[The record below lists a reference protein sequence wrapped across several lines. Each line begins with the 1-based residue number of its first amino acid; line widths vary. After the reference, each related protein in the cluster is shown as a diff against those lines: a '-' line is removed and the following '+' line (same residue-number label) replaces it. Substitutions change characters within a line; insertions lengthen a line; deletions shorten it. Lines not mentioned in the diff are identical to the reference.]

1 DVRRAL
7 MIAIDREAV
16 HRAVFGPGG
25 DMNTYPQAY
34 LVPDVWT
41 PPDEL
46 PASVQET
53 LVYDPVEARRILV
66 NAGYPEGE
74 EAFILKFIANSLSLD
89 FIDMA
94 SMVKEYWADIGVTLT
109 METME
114 PTAYTRLLWG
124 SGEAG

>member
-1 DVRRAL
+1 
-7 MIAIDREAV
+7 M
-16 HRAVFGPGG
+16 
-25 DMNTYPQAY
+25 
-34 LVPDVWT
+34 
-41 PPDEL
+41 
-46 PASVQET
+46 
-53 LVYDPVEARRILV
+53 VYDPVEARRILV

-124 SGEAG
+124 SGEA